1 MALTDIQE
9 YVRLISAV
17 KHSPGGYLWSSYDA
31 EADVLYINFKKPSH
45 ATDSELTDNNVIVRY
60 EGEEVIGLTILHAS
74 KR

>member
-1 MALTDIQE
+1 MALSDIQE
-9 YVRLISAV
+9 YVRLIPAV

-31 EADVLYINFKKPSH
+31 EADVLYVNFKKPSH
-45 ATDSELTDNNVIVRY
+45 ATDSELADDNVIVRY